1 MCFFMIFISN
11 HSFFKDIIAA
21 LTEER
26 IAELFKMLQ
35 NVKDKDSPL
44 FLSAAKVVSR
54 IAYPSM

>member
-1 MCFFMIFISN
+1 MLFFIIYISN
-11 HSFFKDIIAA
+11 VSFVKDIIAS

-35 NVKDKDSPL
+35 NAKNKDSPL
-44 FLSAAKVVSR
+44 FISAAKVVSR